1 MRSLRLFAV
10 VPLIALA
17 ACSGGDDEVD
27 STDAPDPTVAEST
40 DTTEASETTDT
51 GDDDTG
57 DEAAEATTPDTTA
70 AADDGSDDV
79 AVTAAALAPAEFAPL
94 AAEVTV
100 DLAAPAQIRLVAV
113 ADDHEMSTPYT
124 AASDTAFALPL
135 VGLYSDRSYD
145 VTVHAMVDGEEL
157 TLDTPEPL
165 VFDTPPLPDWM
176 PNHTVVSD
184 PERVSPGFIYVESSP
199 NRPQNTTT
207 DDDATDDTDDAAGD
221 DATDDTAD
229 EDGVADDGADET
241 DGEADDDAASDDG
254 TGVSA
259 APYPTNLGIV
269 YDERGEIVWY
279 YTNQGLG
286 GVEQTADGTF
296 HSHYG
301 PFGAREFDV
310 LGNVIGHW
318 RPNVVAGVGVTTPGA
333 LPDGNP
339 GDAEPITV
347 EAPWTD
353 LQSFH
358 HEVRALDNGNLLG
371 LSAAVHD
378 LTPEQR
384 EAVCPGDE
392 LEFKAV
398 SDVIVEFTPEG
409 EVLRTWD
416 LWDVVD
422 IVEVPGS
429 DMCFLDGGLFAT
441 SINRDWTH
449 ANSVIYDETR
459 DAIVI
464 SARHT
469 DQIIALDH
477 LDEEGPQSQLRW
489 IIGAGGTIPLDGDL
503 PYHQHAVELMDNGD
517 YIFYDNGN
525 ARPGTAVDDPE
536 NPTYSRAAVYA
547 VDDSSDDPAEWSA
560 TQVWEHIDV
569 EEDGSPVYTAFISD
583 ADILANGNVLITHG
597 GIGPFPP
604 QPDFP
609 LRALVVEV
617 VKGGENE
624 GDIVW
629 QFDSDPVQGH
639 TVYRSEKIESFYVGD
654 QWADEA

>member
-1 MRSLRLFAV
+1 MRSLRLIAV

-17 ACSGGDDEVD
+17 ACSGGDDEAD
-27 STDAPDPTVAEST
+27 TTDGPETTEVAAST
-40 DTTEASETTDT
+40 DTTDGSTETTDGST
-51 GDDDTG
+51 ETTAAESDDTVP
-57 DEAAEATTPDTTA
+57 ATTA
-70 AADDGSDDV
+70 AAEEADTLV
-79 AVTAAALAPAEFAPL
+79 VTTATLTPAEFAPL

-100 DLAAPAQIRLVAV
+100 DLAAPAQIRLVATS
-113 ADDHEMSTPYT
+113 ADHEMSTPFT
-124 AASDTAFALPL
+124 AAADTAFALPL
-135 VGLYSDRSYD
+135 AGLHSATSYD
-145 VTVHAMVDGEEL
+145 VAVHAMIDGEEVA
-157 TLDTPEPL
+157 LDTPEPL
-165 VFDTPPLPDWM
+165 VFDTPPLPEWM

-184 PERVSPGFIYVESSP
+184 PERVSPGYTYVESSP
-199 NRPQNTTT
+199 NRIES
-207 DDDATDDTDDAAGD
+207 DDAGATGAG
-221 DATDDTAD
+221 
-229 EDGVADDGADET
+229 
-241 DGEADDDAASDDG
+241 ASD
-254 TGVSA
+254 A
-259 APYPTNLGIV
+259 PRPYPTNLGIV
-269 YDERGEIVWY
+269 YDETGEIVWY

-301 PFGAREFDV
+301 PFGAREFDL

-318 RPNVVAGVGVTTPGA
+318 RPSVVAGVGVATPGA

-347 EAPWTD
+347 DAPWTE
-353 LQSFH
+353 LRSFH
-358 HEVRALDNGNLLG
+358 HEVRPMGNGNLLG
-371 LSAAVHD
+371 LSAAIHD

-384 EAVCPGDE
+384 AAICPGDE

-441 SINRDWTH
+441 DINRDWTH

-489 IIGAGGTIPLDGDL
+489 IIGAGGTIPFEGDL

-525 ARPGTAVDDPE
+525 GRPGTEVDDPD
-536 NPTYSRAAVYA
+536 NPTYSRAAVYS
-547 VDDSSDDPAEWSA
+547 VDDSSDDRADWSA

-569 EEDGSPVYTAFISD
+569 DDDGSPVYTAFISD

-604 QPDFP
+604 QDEFP

-617 VKGGENE
+617 VKGGADE
-624 GDIVW
+624 GDVVW
-629 QFDSDPVQGH
+629 RFDSDPVQGH

-654 QWADEA
+654 EWADAA

>member
-1 MRSLRLFAV
+1 MRSLRLIAV
-10 VPLIALA
+10 LPLIALA
-17 ACSGGDDEVD
+17 ACSGGDDD
-27 STDAPDPTVAEST
+27 ATDATDAPESTAAESADTTDTDTETTTGTSAEPSTTGTTDAAGGDEST
-40 DTTEASETTDT
+40 DDTTPETT
-51 GDDDTG
+51 
-57 DEAAEATTPDTTA
+57 APV
-70 AADDGSDDV
+70 DGGGV
-79 AVTAAALAPAEFAPL
+79 AVTAATLTPAEFAPL

-100 DLAAPAQIRLVAV
+100 DLTTPAQIRLVAV
-113 ADDHEMSTPYT
+113 AGDHEMSTPYT
-124 AASDTAFALPL
+124 AADDTAFALPL

-145 VTVHAMVDGEEL
+145 VTVHAMVDGEEV

-165 VFDTPPLPDWM
+165 VFDTPPLPEWM
-176 PNHTVVSD
+176 PNHTVVSE
-184 PERVSPGFIYVESSP
+184 PERVSPGFVYVESSP
-199 NRPQNTTT
+199 NRPPT
-207 DDDATDDTDDAAGD
+207 DDEAGDQADDDSSADDAS
-221 DATDDTAD
+221 T
-229 EDGVADDGADET
+229 DDGAGDQAE
-241 DGEADDDAASDDG
+241 DDTGSDQAGDG
-254 TGVSA
+254 TGVSTA
-259 APYPTNLGIV
+259 VYPTNLGIV

-339 GDAEPITV
+339 GDAEAITV

-358 HEVRALDNGNLLG
+358 HEVRPMGNGNLLG
-371 LSAAVHD
+371 LSAAIHD

-384 EAVCPGDE
+384 EAICPGDE

-398 SDVIVEFTPEG
+398 SDVIVEFTTEG

-441 SINRDWTH
+441 DINRDWTH

-525 ARPGTAVDDPE
+525 GRPGTEVDDPE
-536 NPTYSRAAVYA
+536 NPTYSRAAVYS
-547 VDDSSDDPAEWSA
+547 VDDSSDDPADWSA
-560 TQVWEHIDV
+560 TQVWEHIDLDD
-569 EEDGSPVYTAFISD
+569 DGSPIFAAFISD

-604 QPDFP
+604 QDEFP
-609 LRALVVEV
+609 LRALILEV
-617 VKGGENE
+617 VKGGDDE

-629 QFDSDPVQGH
+629 RLDSDPFQGH

-654 QWADEA
+654 EWADES

>member
-1 MRSLRLFAV
+1 MRSLRLIAV

-17 ACSGGDDEVD
+17 ACSGGDDEAD
-27 STDAPDPTVAEST
+27 STEAPDPTDVEST
-40 DTTEASETTDT
+40 DTTEASESTDP
-51 GDDDTG
+51 GADDG
-57 DEAAEATTPDTTA
+57 DEASADTTA
-70 AADDGSDDV
+70 ETTAPDDDADDGSDGV
-79 AVTAAALAPAEFAPL
+79 AVTAAALTPAEFAPL

-176 PNHTVVSD
+176 PDHTVVSD
-184 PERVSPGFIYVESSP
+184 PERVSPGFTYVESSP
-199 NRPQNTTT
+199 NRPQNTAT
-207 DDDATDDTDDAAGD
+207 DDATDEDDATDDTVAEDADAADD
-221 DATDDTAD
+221 DATD
-229 EDGVADDGADET
+229 
-241 DGEADDDAASDDG
+241 AANDDG

-269 YDERGEIVWY
+269 YDEHGEIVWY

-384 EAVCPGDE
+384 AAICPGDE

-489 IIGAGGTIPLDGDL
+489 IIGAGGTIPFEGDL

-525 ARPGTAVDDPE
+525 GRPGTEVDDPV
-536 NPTYSRAAVYA
+536 NPTYSRAAVYS
-547 VDDSSDDPAEWSA
+547 VDDSSDDPADWSA
-560 TQVWEHIDV
+560 TQVWEHIDLDD
-569 EEDGSPVYTAFISD
+569 DGSPIYTAFISD

-609 LRALVVEV
+609 LRAVIVEV
-617 VKGGENE
+617 VKGGDDE

-629 QFDSDPVQGH
+629 RLDSDPVQGH
-639 TVYRSEKIESFYVGD
+639 TVYRSEKIESFYVGE
-654 QWADEA
+654 QWADGA